1 MNRSYST
8 AGAVIIFALSMS
20 SETAISSPA
29 DSLVLQEVVITSVR
43 MRDPL
48 LVIADAKAPRQPM
61 PAHDGAD
68 YLKTVPGFSVIRKGG
83 ADGDPVFRGMAASRV
98 AVQVDG
104 EQILGGC
111 GMRMDPPTAY
121 VFPEAYDR
129 IVVIKGPQTVLHG
142 AGASAATVLFERD
155 PPIFTAA
162 TSHFRSSAMIGSFGR
177 RDLVGD
183 LSMGNEQLTADI
195 QGTRTEADDFR
206 DGDGRAV
213 HGGYLRWSGN
223 LALGWA
229 AAENMRIELT
239 GARSDGEAAYADR
252 GMDGVRFDRENVG
265 VKWEQRELSPRIE
278 LIRLQAFYN
287 YVDHVMDNYSL
298 REFTPT
304 MMMPSMT
311 VSNPDRKTTGIQ
323 LRAQLRPTE
332 LARVTLGLDQQDN
345 RHTLRSSMNQAMRSY
360 DTQARIEDARFEV
373 QSAYAEFQLGRDAS
387 RWLGGARVDRWQ
399 ARDLRATIASGMGAM
414 GNMMINPTADFER
427 EADLVSGFLRR
438 EQVLGDG
445 SIRAYVG
452 LGYVERFPDYWE
464 TVGSNKESLTSLSAF
479 ETRPERTGQWDTGI
493 IYRKGNLSTS
503 VSGFVSRVDDY
514 ILIQSGVR
522 KGTRMTTI
530 VRNVDARTWG
540 GEVDASY
547 EWNPRWTTS
556 AALAYTRGD
565 NRSDD
570 LPLAQTPPLE
580 ARLMLDYRGASW
592 SAGALWRWA
601 ASQDRYVIGQGNIVG
616 QDIGQSNGFSVLSL
630 HANWQPTLALA
641 VSLGIDNLTDQ
652 TYAEHLSRAGA
663 ALAGYEQTARVN
675 EPGRTLWMKLTWKTI
690 E

>member
-1 MNRSYST
+1 MSRSYST
-8 AGAVIIFALSMS
+8 VAAVVVSILSLS
-20 SETAISSPA
+20 SERAVSSPA
-29 DSLVLQEVVITSVR
+29 DSIALQEVVITSVR

-48 LVIADAKAPRQPM
+48 LVIADAKAPRQPI

-155 PPIFTAA
+155 PPAFTEA
-162 TSHFRSSAMIGSFGR
+162 TSRFRSSAMVGSFGR

-183 LSMGNEQLTADI
+183 LSMGNERLTADI
-195 QGTRTEADDFR
+195 QGTRAEADDFR

-223 LALGWA
+223 LALGWNP
-229 AAENMRIELT
+229 AENTRIELT

-265 VKWEQRELSPRIE
+265 VKWEQRELSPWIE
-278 LIRLQAFYN
+278 SIRLQAFYN

-298 REFTPT
+298 REFKPT
-304 MMMPSMT
+304 MMMPSMM
-311 VSNPDRKTTGIQ
+311 VSNPDRRTSGLQ
-323 LRAQLRPTE
+323 LRSELRPIDALSLT
-332 LARVTLGLDQQDN
+332 VGLERQGN
-345 RHTLRSSMNQAMRSY
+345 RHTLRSSMNQSLKSY
-360 DTQARIEDARFEV
+360 ETQARVEDARFDV
-373 QSAYAEFQLGRDAS
+373 DSAYAEFRSSEEHS
-387 RWLGGARVDRWQ
+387 RWLGGLRVDRWE
-399 ARDLRATIASGMGAM
+399 ARDSRATIALGMSSMA
-414 GNMMINPTADFER
+414 NPTSGFTR

-438 EQVLGDG
+438 EQALGDG
-445 SIRAYVG
+445 GARVYIGY
-452 LGYVERFPDYWE
+452 GYVERFPDYWE

-503 VSGFVSRVDDY
+503 VSGFVSKVDDY

-522 KGTRMTTI
+522 KGTRMTTV

-540 GEVDASY
+540 GEIDASY

-601 ASQDRYVIGQGNIVG
+601 DSQDRYVIGQGNIVG
-616 QDIGQSNGFSVLSL
+616 QDIGPSGGFSVLSL
-630 HANWQPTLALA
+630 HANWQPTAALA
-641 VSLGIDNLTDQ
+641 VSVGIDNLTDQ

>member
-1 MNRSYST
+1 LQ
-8 AGAVIIFALSMS
+8 AQ
-20 SETAISSPA
+20 SSPTA
-29 DSLVLQEVVITSVR
+29 NLQEVVITSVR
-43 MRDPL
+43 VRDPL

-155 PPIFTAA
+155 PPIFTEA
-162 TSHFRSSAMIGSFGR
+162 TSRFRSSAMLGSFGR

-183 LSMGNEQLTADI
+183 LSFGNERITADL
-195 QGTRTEADDFR
+195 QATHAEADDFR
-206 DGDGRAV
+206 DGDGRSI
-213 HGGYLRWSGN
+213 HGAYRRWSGN

-229 AAENMRIELT
+229 VDERTRLEVT

-252 GMDGVRFDRENVG
+252 SMDGVLFDRENLG
-265 VKWEQRELSPRIE
+265 IKFERRELSPLVE
-278 LIRLQAFYN
+278 SIRLQAFYN

-332 LARVTLGLDQQDN
+332 LASVTLGLDQQGN
-345 RHTLRSSMNQAMRSY
+345 RHTLRSSMNQAMKSY
-360 DTQARIEDARFEV
+360 GTQARVEDARFEV
-373 QSAYAEFQLGRDAS
+373 QSAYAEFQLGQDQS

-399 ARDLRATIASGMGAM
+399 ARDLRATIASGMGSM
-414 GNMMINPTADFER
+414 GTMMINPTAGLER
-427 EADLVSGFLRR
+427 ETDLVSGFLRR
-438 EQVLGDG
+438 EQALGDG
-445 SIRAYVG
+445 SIRAYAG
-452 LGYVERFPDYWE
+452 FGYVERFPDYWE
-464 TVGSNKESLTSLSAF
+464 TVGSNKESATTLSAF
-479 ETRPERTGQWDTGI
+479 ETRPERTGQWDAGLIFRNGKLTG
-493 IYRKGNLSTS
+493 S
-503 VSGFVSRVDDY
+503 VSAFASSIDDF
-514 ILIQSGVR
+514 ILVQSGVR
-522 KGTRMTTI
+522 KGMRTTTV
-530 VRNVDARTWG
+530 VRNIDARTWG
-540 GEVDASY
+540 GELDASY
-547 EWNPRWTTS
+547 EWNSRWSTS

-570 LPLAQTPPLE
+570 LPLAQIPPLE
-580 ARLMLDYRGASW
+580 ARFMLDYRGASW
-592 SAGALWRWA
+592 SAGALWRVVSA
-601 ASQDRYVIGQGNIVG
+601 QDRYVIGQGNIVG
-616 QDIGQSNGFSVLSL
+616 QDLGRSAGFSVFSA
-630 HANWQPTLALA
+630 HATWDVNSALG
-641 VSLGIDNLTDQ
+641 VSLGIDNLTDE

-663 ALAGYEQTARVN
+663 ALAGYEQTVRVN
-675 EPGRTLWMKLTWKTI
+675 EPGRTMWMKLTWKTI